1 MTISGAH
8 GRGES
13 LRRMRAKTNFGLFPL
28 FYDARL
34 AIIVAV
40 TQHCLREC
48 GLSVSILHTVS
59 KKGVSREPEVL

>member
-1 MTISGAH
+1 
-8 GRGES
+8 
-13 LRRMRAKTNFGLFPL
+13 MRAKTNFGLFPL

-40 TQHCLREC
+40 TQHCLREY

-59 KKGVSREPEVL
+59 KKGVSREPEPGGAVMMNRPIKFTP